1 MLSRARASKKGRGS
15 CVLGPGSA
23 LTLLGSSDSIENRG
37 ERGVIMRTVRE
48 KEEELTLFDEGEK
61 LRCEGDSILT
71 HQTIFPFFFFFCFS
85 FLPILEWKRYEKGL
99 ILFGERYWNSFVGL

>member
-1 MLSRARASKKGRGS
+1 
-15 CVLGPGSA
+15 
-23 LTLLGSSDSIENRG
+23 
-37 ERGVIMRTVRE
+37 MRTVRE

-61 LRCEGDSILT
+61 LRCEGEGDSILT
-71 HQTIFPFFFFFCFS
+71 RQTIFPFFFFFCFS

>member
-15 CVLGPGSA
+15 CVLGPDSA
-23 LTLLGSSDSIENRG
+23 LTLLGSSDSIENGG

-71 HQTIFPFFFFFCFS
+71 RQTIFPFFFFFCFS

>member
-71 HQTIFPFFFFFCFS
+71 RQTIFPFFFFFVSLFFRS
-85 FLPILEWKRYEKGL
+85 WNGRDMRKG
-99 ILFGERYWNSFVGL
+99 

>member
-71 HQTIFPFFFFFCFS
+71 HQTIFPFFFFFVSLFFRS
-85 FLPILEWKRYEKGL
+85 WNGRDMRKG
-99 ILFGERYWNSFVGL
+99 

>member
-15 CVLGPGSA
+15 CVLGPDSA

-71 HQTIFPFFFFFCFS
+71 RQTIFPFFFFLFLFFS
-85 FLPILEWKRYEKGL
+85 DLGMEEI
-99 ILFGERYWNSFVGL
+99 

>member
-15 CVLGPGSA
+15 CVLGPDSA
-23 LTLLGSSDSIENRG
+23 LTLLGSSDSIENGG

-71 HQTIFPFFFFFCFS
+71 RQTIFPFFFFFVSLFFRS
-85 FLPILEWKRYEKGL
+85 WNGRDMRKG
-99 ILFGERYWNSFVGL
+99 

>member
-15 CVLGPGSA
+15 CVLGPDSA
-23 LTLLGSSDSIENRG
+23 LTLLGSSDSIENGG

-61 LRCEGDSILT
+61 LRCEGEGDSILT
-71 HQTIFPFFFFFCFS
+71 RQTIFPFFFFFVSLFFRS
-85 FLPILEWKRYEKGL
+85 WNGRDMRKG
-99 ILFGERYWNSFVGL
+99 

>member
-15 CVLGPGSA
+15 CVLGPDSA

-71 HQTIFPFFFFFCFS
+71 HQTIFPFFFCTLS
-85 FLPILEWKRYEKGL
+85 FWKRRTRRWEFGICGKKGEQL
-99 ILFGERYWNSFVGL
+99 I